1 MTNSI
6 NWAIE
11 SSKNPTTP
19 NYSQNNK
26 SEQII
31 SIKQVEFVLI
41 PSFQTITEQ
50 NQVNKDSHLNYK
62 NKIISKMILV
72 IHPQQQEAVN
82 YQKVQ
87 KTHNNLQNQIN

>member
-1 MTNSI
+1 MTNLI

-11 SSKNPTTP
+11 NSKNQTTL

-26 SEQII
+26 SEQRI

-41 PSFQTITEQ
+41 HSFQTITEQ
-50 NQVNKDSHLNYK
+50 NQVNKDSPPNY
-62 NKIISKMILV
+62 NSKIISKMILA
-72 IHPQQQEAVN
+72 IHHQQQEAVN

-87 KTHNNLQNQIN
+87 ETRSNLQNQIN

>member
-1 MTNSI
+1 MINLI

-11 SSKNPTTP
+11 SSKNPTTL

-26 SEQII
+26 SEQRI

-50 NQVNKDSHLNYK
+50 NQVNKDFHLNYK
-62 NKIISKMILV
+62 NKIINKMILV

-87 KTHNNLQNQIN
+87 